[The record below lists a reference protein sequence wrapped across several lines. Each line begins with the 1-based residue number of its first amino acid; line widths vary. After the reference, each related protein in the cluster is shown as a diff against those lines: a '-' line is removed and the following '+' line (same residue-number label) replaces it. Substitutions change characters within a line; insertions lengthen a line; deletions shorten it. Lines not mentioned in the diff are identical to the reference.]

1 MKKFTYILPLFL
13 LVAVAVLRLS
23 PARAQSIPGSI
34 KGKVTST
41 DGQPVSMVSVSL
53 KNTKAGTITDENG
66 EFILSNLEAGTYT
79 LLFTAVGFGAIE
91 RQVLVNG
98 GQASSLEVAM
108 PSTIE
113 QLSEIVVTASRKPE
127 SVQEVPSAMTI
138 VGRRQIQEQIAMNA
152 DITNVLQYT
161 VPGLAVATGRSSNTG
176 QTLRGRQVL
185 VLVDGVPQS
194 TPLRNGGR
202 DLRTIDPSAIE
213 RIEVI
218 KGATSI
224 YGNGADG
231 GIINYITKRPDTNQ
245 PLAGQTWV
253 GLTSGLT
260 PNNAETMG
268 YRLSQQFSGRS
279 DKFDYVFNG
288 TYERSGLMRD
298 ANGVAVSP
306 FYNTGQMNN
315 YNVLGKLGYTINS
328 KQRVEAMYNYFA
340 AKSDLQYVEQVGK
353 YGQTPTIGIPTS
365 DAVPGTP
372 QGTPYNHNA
381 TLRYSFDRLVG
392 GTGLEVVA
400 YAQSFRTVY
409 GYEAQFFE
417 GGGQSNIVSDKKGIR
432 LNLNTPLTL
441 TRNLTGEL
449 LYGADLLNDQTAQ
462 KLQDGRFWTPNMN
475 MTNLAPYAQLKLDL
489 FRNLI
494 LKAGARFENINVNVS
509 DFSTLKTYNAA
520 RNSYDGGIFV
530 GGGELNYSAFVGN
543 VGLRYSGLEAFQPFV
558 SFSQAF
564 SINEL
569 GRILRTAQTSIIADL
584 KTEPVIV
591 NNYEAGV
598 SGTIS
603 RYFHYDVAYYQSFS
617 QLGASFRQQSSGVFE
632 IVRAPEKVWGYEVS
646 ADVSPTKYLTLGGS
660 YSFVEGQTDANNDGT
675 YETYLG
681 GDRIMAPKTTVYVR
695 IQPLPALVLNVN
707 ALISGNRDR
716 FEPGTNGLYTYG
728 RGPVESFTLVN
739 FNGSYNINPKTTL
752 SLGVENLLNTDY
764 YPTISLWAARNADY
778 IKAPGRRGMFT
789 VSYKF

>member
-1 MKKFTYILPLFL
+1 MKVYTYL
-13 LVAVAVLRLS
+13 LSSLLLLTIALVPQS
-23 PARAQSIPGSI
+23 FAQSAQGSI
-34 KGKVTST
+34 RGTITST
-41 DGQPVSMVSVSL
+41 DGQPIYPATVSL
-53 KNTKAGTITDENG
+53 KRSKAGTVTSETG
-66 EFILSNLEAGTYT
+66 EFVLNNLEAGTYT
-79 LLFTAVGFGAIE
+79 LVLSAVGYGAVE
-91 RQVLVNG
+91 KSVRVSS
-98 GQASSLEVAM
+98 GQASTVEIAM

-113 QLSEIVVTASRKPE
+113 QLSEVVVTASRKPE
-127 SVQEVPSAMTI
+127 SVKEVPSAMTI
-138 VGRRQIQEQIAMNA
+138 VGRRQIQEQVAMNA

-161 VPGLAVATGRSSNTG
+161 VPGLAIATGRSSNTG

-185 VLVDGVPQS
+185 VLIDGVPQS

-231 GIINYITKRPDTNQ
+231 GIINYITKRPDSNE
-245 PLAGQTWV
+245 PLSGQTWV

-260 PNNAETMG
+260 DNNSETMG
-268 YRLSQQFSGRS
+268 YRLSQQFTGRS
-279 DKFDYVFNG
+279 NKFDYVFNG

-298 ANGVAVSP
+298 ANGVAISP
-306 FYNTGQMNN
+306 FYNTGEMNN
-315 YNVLGKLGYTINS
+315 YNVLGKIGYSISS

-340 AKSDLQYVEQVGK
+340 AKSDLQYVEQLGK
-353 YGQTPTIGIPTS
+353 YGQEPTIGVRTS
-365 DAVPGTP
+365 DAIPGTP

-381 TLRYSFDRLVG
+381 TLRYSYDQIAG

-409 GYEAQFFE
+409 GYEAQYFE
-417 GGGQSNIVSDKKGIR
+417 GGGQSNIVSDKKGLR
-432 LNLNTPLTL
+432 LNLNTPLKL
-441 TRNLTGEL
+441 TNNIDGEL

-475 MTNLAPYAQLKLDL
+475 MTNLAPYAQLKLDF

-494 LKAGARFENINVNVS
+494 LKAGARFENIRVDVS
-509 DFSTLKTYNAA
+509 DFSTVRTYNNAKQI
-520 RNSYDGGIFV
+520 YEGGIAV
-530 GGGELNYSAFVGN
+530 GGGELDYNAFVGN
-543 VGLRYSGLEAFQPFV
+543 VGLRYSGTEAFQPFV

-569 GRILRTAQTSIIADL
+569 GRILRTAQTSIIGDL

-603 RYFHYDVAYYQSFS
+603 SIFHYDVAYYQSFS
-617 QLGASFRQQSSGVFE
+617 ELGASYRQQASGTFE
-632 IVRAPEKVWGYEVS
+632 IVRAPEKIWGYEVS
-646 ADVSPTKYLTLGGS
+646 ADVSPTRYLTLGGS
-660 YSFVEGQTDANNDGT
+660 YSFVEGQTDSNNDGL
-675 YETYLG
+675 YDTYLG

-695 IQPLPALVLNVN
+695 VQPLPALVLNVN
-707 ALISGNRDR
+707 TLISGSRNR
-716 FEPGTNGLYTYG
+716 FQPGNNGLYTYG

-739 FNGSYNINPKTTL
+739 FNGSYSFNPSTTL

-764 YPTISLWAARNADY
+764 YPTISQWAARDADY
-778 IKAPGRRGMFT
+778 IKAPGRRGMLT
-789 VSYKF
+789 LSYKF